1 MTDRCAGSTCA
12 ALAVPA
18 SCLCAT
24 RKHTLYNAGAS
35 GRRRRHRVAAS
46 SPSLELRVSLSS
58 SPSRPLSPVGRL
70 FAAAAVFEGLTWA
83 GLLLGML
90 LKYGTQTTELGVW
103 LFGRLHGVAFL
114 LYVVASLLAALR
126 LRWPWWAWALS
137 LLAALPPLVTVPL
150 EVWFRRIGLLGAQA
164 QRAVE

>member
-1 MTDRCAGSTCA
+1 MTDRCGGLTCA
-12 ALAVPA
+12 ALAVAA
-18 SCLCAT
+18 SRLCAT

-58 SPSRPLSPVGRL
+58 SRLLSPVGRL
-70 FAAAAVFEGLTWA
+70 FAAAAVFEGLTWT
-83 GLLLGML
+83 GLLLGMV

-103 LFGRLHGVAFL
+103 LFGRLHGAAFL
-114 LYVVASLLAALR
+114 LYLAASLLAALR

-150 EVWFRRIGLLGAQA
+150 ELWFRRIGLLGAPG